1 MFFILASL
9 ALLVPIVYPQRS
21 KSPLSSSGIE
31 GLMDLSRKYED
42 DLDWSEDLVNK
53 ALEWINSPKKAVKAD
68 VKVKGKK
75 CFPKEDEE
83 GPVADFEK
91 ITSSFTGPF
100 EKQGKKIAALGAGA
114 SYGCN
119 GFVDRKFKAKKCI
132 HVACLFVKPK
142 GN

>member
-9 ALLVPIVYPQRS
+9 ALLVPIVFTQGS

-100 EKQGKKIAALGAGA
+100 EKQGKKDSCPRRRRLLWMQWICRQEVQGQKVHPCRL
-114 SYGCN
+114 SLC
-119 GFVDRKFKAKKCI
+119 
-132 HVACLFVKPK
+132 
-142 GN
+142 